1 MLFSFLQLRNY
12 IPDGVYQTA
21 YDINYSEL
29 YKHKKRLI
37 IMDIDN
43 TLIPYDLFEPTDK
56 IIALVEKIKTLGFII
71 VFMSNNRKKRVFAF
85 ASKLDSPY
93 IASAHKPFSRGY
105 KKIKKMF
112 PEITFK
118 EMHVIGD
125 QLMTDILGAKE
136 WGLLVI

>member
-56 IIALVEKIKTLGFII
+56 IIALVEKL
-71 VFMSNNRKKRVFAF
+71 
-85 ASKLDSPY
+85 
-93 IASAHKPFSRGY
+93 KPL
-105 KKIKKMF
+105 
-112 PEITFK
+112 
-118 EMHVIGD
+118 V
-125 QLMTDILGAKE
+125 
-136 WGLLVI
+136 LL